1 MRRCD
6 ELGRVSDEPGRL
18 TRTFHSP
25 AMQRANRLV
34 GSWMRAAG
42 MAVREDAAFNL
53 LGVWRSRQPRARTL
67 LLGSH
72 LDTVPNAGKYDGP
85 LGVLTAIAAVELVR
99 EQTIALPFHVEIAGF
114 SDEEGVR
121 YQTAYLGSGA
131 FAGALQRKVLARIEE
146 KGIEKARRSK
156 KEFIGYCE
164 VHIEQG
170 PVLEANHHALGVVS
184 AIAGQSRIAVEF
196 EGQAGHA
203 GTVPMSLRRDA
214 LTAAAEL
221 VLAVERCG
229 VTATVGQLRVEP
241 GASNVIPGKVIL
253 TLDVRD
259 QSDVRRRKAV
269 ATLQGQARKIASRRG
284 LRLRWQCVQES
295 STVQCDRQ
303 LTQTLARCV
312 QDSHRPM
319 TSGAGHDA
327 VMISR
332 LCPVTMLFVRCKGGI
347 SHHPDESVR
356 ESDARAAVQALA
368 DFIILLGKRH
378 AAV

>member
-131 FAGALQRKVLARIEE
+131 FAGALQRKVLARIKE

-229 VTATVGQLRVEP
+229 ITATVGQLRVEP

-284 LRLRWQCVQES
+284 LRLRWQCVQKS